1 MTQRPFLHRARDA
14 VGDFLLRIRAGVRGD
29 ACTFE
34 WSIEVTGEAGE
45 EGRLIVRWFGRP
57 GGNGPHSAAGS
68 RLIVDAEA
76 FLAGDFVDHLRSQD
90 EIVPGWAR
98 LNNLAHGDLQS
109 LRQARRSFIATSS
122 AALDWTETTWR
133 NAERVLANELLEFVE
148 NDPDVLTRVQ
158 RTVLVPLE
166 FELMRAEAERG
177 LTAFELVQSTRTALR
192 SSIS

>member
-1 MTQRPFLHRARDA
+1 M
-14 VGDFLLRIRAGVRGD
+14 
-29 ACTFE
+29 
-34 WSIEVTGEAGE
+34 
-45 EGRLIVRWFGRP
+45 RWFGRP

-76 FLAGDFVDHLRSQD
+76 FLAGDFAGHLRSQD
-90 EIVPGWAR
+90 EIVPAWAR

-109 LRQARRSFIATSS
+109 LRQARRAFVPTSS

-148 NDPDVLTRVQ
+148 NDPEVLSRVQ

-166 FELMRAEAERG
+166 LELMRTEAERG